1 LAALAAHYKELSMR
15 FKPIAVNIATMD
27 YNAAVAS
34 AVAWLGNRY
43 LLATPVRRLP
53 DIERY
58 PAQPHRRAW
67 RNEPITDLI
76 LSAKRPHAENK

>member
-1 LAALAAHYKELSMR
+1 MR
-15 FKPIAVNIATMD
+15 FKPIPVNNAIMD

-53 DIERY
+53 DVERY
-58 PAQPHRRAW
+58 TAQPHRRAW
-67 RNEPITDLI
+67 PKEPIQHNTDLI
-76 LSAKRPHAENK
+76 LRAKRPHAENK

>member
-1 LAALAAHYKELSMR
+1 MQ
-15 FKPIAVNIATMD
+15 FKPVSVNIATMD

-53 DIERY
+53 DVERHA
-58 PAQPHRRAW
+58 AQPHRRAW
-67 RNEPITDLI
+67 PDQPITDLI
-76 LSAKRPHAENK
+76 LPAKRPHAEN

>member
-1 LAALAAHYKELSMR
+1 MR
-15 FKPIAVNIATMD
+15 FKPIAVNIAIMD

-53 DIERY
+53 DVERY
-58 PAQPHRRAW
+58 TLRNLTAAPGAQSRS
-67 RNEPITDLI
+67 LI
-76 LSAKRPHAENK
+76 